1 MSAQAQVT
9 SIESLESFRSDL
21 IIYLG
26 QMLPA
31 LDEASGEVM
40 RMRHWLQVEQRG
52 FWDDQL
58 RRRRR
63 KLEEAQGELFN
74 KRISLMNDSTV
85 LAQMELQRAQRAVAE
100 AEQKIAALKKWAL
113 ELERLAEPLVKQ
125 VDSLR
130 GYLTGDLGMG
140 VISLTEAIK
149 SLDAYTQTAPPSAE
163 TKTTT

>member
-31 LDEASGEVM
+31 LDEAGGEVM

-63 KLEEAQGELFN
+63 KLEEAQAQLFN

-100 AEQKIAALKKWAL
+100 AEQKITALKKWSQ

-130 GYLTGDLGMG
+130 GYLTADMAMG
-140 VISLTEAIK
+140 VIRLTESIK
-149 SLDAYTQTAPPSAE
+149 ALDAYTRIAPPSAE
-163 TKTTT
+163 TKSTS

>member
-1 MSAQAQVT
+1 MPSQAQVT

-21 IIYLG
+21 IVYLS

-74 KRISLMNDSTV
+74 KKISLMNDSTV

-100 AEQKIAALKKWAL
+100 AEQKITALKKWAL

-125 VDSLR
+125 VESLR
-130 GYLTGDLGMG
+130 GYLTADMAMG

-149 SLDAYTQTAPPSAE
+149 SLDAYTQIAPPSTE
-163 TKTTT
+163 TKITS

>member
-63 KLEEAQGELFN
+63 KLEEAQAELFN
-74 KRISLMNDSTV
+74 KRVSLMNDSTV

-100 AEQKIAALKKWAL
+100 AEQKIAALKKWEIGRAH
-113 ELERLAEPLVKQ
+113 V
-125 VDSLR
+125 
-130 GYLTGDLGMG
+130 
-140 VISLTEAIK
+140 
-149 SLDAYTQTAPPSAE
+149 
-163 TKTTT
+163 

>member
-1 MSAQAQVT
+1 MAAQAQVT
-9 SIESLESFRSDL
+9 SIESLESFRADL

-31 LDEASGEVM
+31 LDEAGGEVM
-40 RMRHWLQVEQRG
+40 RMRHWIEVEQRG

-74 KRISLMNDSTV
+74 KRISLMNDSCV
-85 LAQMELQRAQRAVAE
+85 LAQMAVQRAQRAVAE
-100 AEQKIAALKKWAL
+100 AEQKIAALKKWGR

-125 VDSLR
+125 VESLR
-130 GYLTGDLGMG
+130 GYLTTDLGMG
-140 VISLTEAIK
+140 VISLAEAIK
-149 SLDAYTQTAPPSAE
+149 SLDAYTQVAPPSGE
-163 TKTTT
+163 TKTTS

>member
-31 LDEASGEVM
+31 LDEAGGEVM

-63 KLEEAQGELFN
+63 KLEEAQAELFN
-74 KRISLMNDSTV
+74 KRVSLMNDSTV

-100 AEQKIAALKKWAL
+100 AEQKILALKKWAL

-130 GYLTGDLGMG
+130 GYLTADMAMG
-140 VISLTEAIK
+140 VISRGEAITA
-149 SLDAYTQTAPPSAE
+149 LAAYPQVAPPSAE
-163 TKTTT
+163 TKPPT

>member
-9 SIESLESFRSDL
+9 SIESLESFRQDL
-21 IIYLG
+21 IVYLS

-31 LDEASGEVM
+31 LDEAGGEVM
-40 RMRHWLQVEQRG
+40 RMRHWLEIEQRG

-100 AEQKIAALKKWAL
+100 AEQKIAALKKWAR

-125 VDSLR
+125 VESLR
-130 GYLTGDLGMG
+130 GYLTSDLGMG

-149 SLDAYTQTAPPSAE
+149 ALDAYTQIAPPSVE
-163 TKTTT
+163 TKTTS

>member
-31 LDEASGEVM
+31 LDEAGGEVM

-63 KLEEAQGELFN
+63 KLEEAQAELFN
-74 KRISLMNDSTV
+74 KRISLMNDSV
-85 LAQMELQRAQRAVAE
+85 ILAQMEMQRAQRAVAE
-100 AEQKIAALKKWAL
+100 AEQKISALKKWTH

-125 VDSLR
+125 VESLR

-140 VISLTEAIK
+140 VISL
-149 SLDAYTQTAPPSAE
+149 AE
-163 TKTTT
+163 EIGKAHV